1 MRWKENTWLFFVGEN
16 KEGDNVDGDHKELSR
31 DGHSM
36 TDTDPE
42 KKRCCGRSNTDH
54 EYLCIDDNK
63 YTNRFCNPCNNHI
76 IEIAADTNLRIV
88 LFD

>member
-1 MRWKENTWLFFVGEN
+1 
-16 KEGDNVDGDHKELSR
+16 
-31 DGHSM
+31 M